1 MRFWRNLLGGPLLWA
16 AHFLA
21 VYGIASVLPGT
32 RAAIV
37 LVVLATGVALAV
49 TSWLFASTMSAFRG
63 ANDDLQRW
71 SRSLALIGY
80 ALAGAAITYQ
90 GLPAAFS

>member
-21 VYGIASVLPGT
+21 VYGIAGVLPGT

-37 LVVLATGVALAV
+37 LVLLVTGVALAA
-49 TSWLFASTMSAFRG
+49 TSWQFARTVSAVRG
-63 ANDDLQRW
+63 ADDDLQRW
-71 SRSLALIGY
+71 SSSLALFGY